1 MHGHHDWTL
10 QELFL
15 FGSAELCCVIPCLGC
30 AQKCAFSAQQTS
42 RPGRAQTPG
51 IRPCGERFLLLL
63 LLLPET
69 SKLYNPDV
77 LRVSEQLA
85 AAVVV
90 FMVKSK
96 GIAVVYNLRA
106 SSLAKNAGCSLLS
119 TYLTQM
125 LRVSPPVDSRFLQR
139 LVCSDPSIRI
149 KNELSFSCICFGK
162 REII

>member
-1 MHGHHDWTL
+1 M
-10 QELFL
+10 
-15 FGSAELCCVIPCLGC
+15 
-30 AQKCAFSAQQTS
+30 
-42 RPGRAQTPG
+42 
-51 IRPCGERFLLLL
+51 
-63 LLLPET
+63 LLPET

-85 AAVVV
+85 AAAVV

-96 GIAVVYNLRA
+96 AIAVVYNPRA
-106 SSLAKNAGCSLLS
+106 SSPAKNAGCSLLY

-125 LRVSPPVDSRFLQR
+125 LRVSPTVDSRFLQR
-139 LVCSDPSIRI
+139 LVFSDPSIRI